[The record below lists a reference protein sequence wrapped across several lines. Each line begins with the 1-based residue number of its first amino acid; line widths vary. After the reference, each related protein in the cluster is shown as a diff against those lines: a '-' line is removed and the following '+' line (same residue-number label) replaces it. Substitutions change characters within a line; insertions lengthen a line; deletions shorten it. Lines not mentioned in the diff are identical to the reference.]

1 MAKLQTQKSGLIP
14 IIRSGANDDEWDQYA
29 RSISQQFAT
38 NSKNSRTDLDLLQ
51 AQITALQKVNLT
63 TTFAD
68 TTSGDVTITLDLLS
82 DNWGKRTR
90 IVYAKGTTN
99 KVIINPH
106 ADDTN
111 KLSSDGLATIWLAK
125 LGDYIELEAHQTTG
139 LWQIIG
145 ERISCGL
152 VLNTYVGY
160 GTTDNKIMKFTNSVE
175 DYGNMFSHNHG
186 AYGVHGLEITINRSG
201 KYSIVFNGGGG
212 ASGSFNGLSVN
223 SSQLTTEIYSIT
235 VTNRLIHAG
244 ADTSFA
250 SNNLGISIQKY
261 FSKGDITRPHTSGI
275 VPDTAAYCHFA
286 ASYLGN

>member
-186 AYGVHGLEITINRSG
+186 AYGVHGLEITANKSG
-201 KYSIVFNGGGG
+201 IISLSYSSTRHAGTSNF
-212 ASGSFNGLSVN
+212 FGLSLN
-223 SSQLTTEIYSIT
+223 SGQLTTSIET
-235 VTNRLIHAG
+235 
-244 ADTSFA
+244 
-250 SNNLGISIQKY
+250 ISISTILAIANVYSSSYEQIAVTKRCE
-261 FSKGDITRPHTSGI
+261 KGDIIRPHTDG
-275 VPDTAAYCHFA
+275 TAADLGSNVIFICQ
-286 ASYLGN
+286 YLGN